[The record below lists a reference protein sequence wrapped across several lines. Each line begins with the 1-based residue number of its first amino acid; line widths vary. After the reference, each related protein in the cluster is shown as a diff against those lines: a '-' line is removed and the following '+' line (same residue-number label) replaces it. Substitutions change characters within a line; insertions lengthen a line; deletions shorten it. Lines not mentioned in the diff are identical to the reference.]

1 MPLYALVSFAF
12 VLAASP
18 ALYAQST
25 SLSQGSHRIEI
36 FVERRDGMVWKQ
48 VDPGLVFNQNDLLR
62 FRFQTNFDGYLYVVN
77 HSSSGSDMLLFP
89 REETGRDN
97 RIQAAKSYQVPATK
111 SQFRIAGPAGHEVV
125 YWMLSPVELPGYSS
139 PPASAETRK
148 APELIPRCDDE
159 LFRARGE
166 CIDSTAGARGIDAQE
181 TLPKGL
187 PRSDDPADLVF
198 MRQQNKSVISS
209 RILHGPIVYEFRIA
223 HK

>member
-1 MPLYALVSFAF
+1 MRRNVVGF
-12 VLAASP
+12 VLAASQ
-18 ALYAQST
+18 LLVAQST
-25 SLSQGSHRIEI
+25 SLSQGSHHIEI
-36 FVERRDGMVWKQ
+36 VVERRDGLVWKQ

-77 HSSSGSDMLLFP
+77 HSSSGKDMLIFP

-97 RIQAAKSYQVPATK
+97 RIQGGKSYQVPATK
-111 SQFRIAGPAGHEVV
+111 SQFRITGPAGHEVV
-125 YWMLSPVELPGYSS
+125 YWMLSPVELPGY
-139 PPASAETRK
+139 ASAAEAVETRK

-166 CIDSTAGARGIDAQE
+166 CIDSSAGARGIEAQE
-181 TLPKGL
+181 KLPKGL
-187 PRSDDPADLVF
+187 PRADDSSDLVF

-209 RILHGPIVYEFRIA
+209 RVLHGPIVYEFRIA